1 MGRPMPAVGRLLPE
15 PEPVASAPGRPGGPA
30 AKRAASVRAAFRDGF
45 LAVAERSGTGDLPAG
60 YEGETADLL
69 GFAFEG
75 AGMAL
80 GLADLLD
87 PPPERLRGQLEA
99 PNFGFGTLVAIGAG
113 WALARLRR
121 PLDAGSLGVAAHWTP
136 DLADGFGFFECLF
149 HPRAT
154 LERRALPVTATWT
167 ADFDRGAGRAAWFLF
182 AGSVEGIVAA
192 FQPFPDAR
200 RAGLWTGAG
209 FAAAYAGGVPAA
221 GLREL
226 ATAAGPNLED
236 CRRGAA
242 LAVGVRTASRNPSAA
257 TDLAQRVFAITAP

>member
-1 MGRPMPAVGRLLPE
+1 MPAVGRLLPE
-15 PEPVASAPGRPGGPA
+15 PEPLASAPGRSAGPA
-30 AKRAASVRAAFRDGF
+30 ADRAASVRAAFRDGF
-45 LAVAERSGTGDLPAG
+45 LAVADGSGPDDLPAG
-60 YEGETADLL
+60 YKGPTADLL

-87 PPPERLRGQLEA
+87 PPPERVRGQLDA

-121 PLDAGSLGVAAHWTP
+121 PLDAGSLGMTAHRTP

-154 LERRALPVTATWT
+154 LERRSVPVPVTAIG
-167 ADFDRGAGRAAWFLF
+167 DFDRGAGRAAWFLF
-182 AGSVEGIVAA
+182 AGSVEGIAAA

-200 RAGLWTGAG
+200 RAALWTGAG

-221 GLREL
+221 GLKEL
-226 ATAAGPNLED
+226 ATAAGPNLGD
-236 CRRGAA
+236 CRKGAA
-242 LAVGVRTASRNPSAA
+242 LAIGVRKVSQNPSAA
-257 TDLAQRVFAITAP
+257 TDLARRVFAITAP